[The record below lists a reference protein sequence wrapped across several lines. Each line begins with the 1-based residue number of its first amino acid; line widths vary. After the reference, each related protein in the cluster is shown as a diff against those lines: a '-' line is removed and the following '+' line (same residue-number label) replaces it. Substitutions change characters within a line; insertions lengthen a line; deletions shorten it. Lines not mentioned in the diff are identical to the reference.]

1 VSGTKLK
8 TMSKSTAN
16 CSERQTLEEYM
27 KKLVVLGVINDSEL
41 KEHGEEGQKS
51 V

>member
-8 TMSKSTAN
+8 TMSKSPEN

-27 KKLVVLGVINDSEL
+27 KKLVALGVINDSEL
-41 KEHGEEGQKS
+41 KELGEEGQKS